1 MTRAPGQRPQ
11 AVVNRG
17 WRREI
22 KRRLWEHKSFVAI
35 SSCRIA
41 MCPLYLVRSLARSSS
56 LLIIVRAHGCMSL
69 WRHVCAGGLGW
80 VERWRWGKEK
90 NFTARRIVR
99 GCQRIAHVCSDTDA
113 EDVPEHN
120 ALATTTIHIRRV
132 CARPSHRINKTNCF
146 QDFGFKTRRKKMCNG
161 ALLDSTA
168 SLH

>member
-80 VERWRWGKEK
+80 VERWRRGKEK
-90 NFTARRIVR
+90 NSTARKNCTWMSKNSPRM
-99 GCQRIAHVCSDTDA
+99 QRHRCRRRARTQRSCYNHHSHQ
-113 EDVPEHN
+113 EG
-120 ALATTTIHIRRV
+120 LRTTITPH
-132 CARPSHRINKTNCF
+132 
-146 QDFGFKTRRKKMCNG
+146 Q
-161 ALLDSTA
+161 
-168 SLH
+168 